1 MIKLTC
7 FSFQNDELGS
17 KSSTEGLKDKLN
29 NENNNHKE
37 SSLVIR
43 PKCDISTRKQTSDDA
58 LLSCIVVNNDLH
70 GTNENINSVSV
81 NMSKTISGARFSPAK
96 NNG

>member
-1 MIKLTC
+1 M
-7 FSFQNDELGS
+7 
-17 KSSTEGLKDKLN
+17 KDKLN